1 MRLENSE
8 ILSDKQMLAIG
19 LLIEKAYNN
28 MTDQE
33 IADKVGVSRST
44 LFNWRKQPA
53 FNDELIKQSR
63 EVNRATLSTAF
74 SYVNRTLENPQ
85 VKDTV
90 KVKLVEL
97 ILKQNGEM
105 KETVDVNANVNSSE
119 TVDQLLQKHGI
130 TVPTAE

>member
-8 ILSDKQMLAIG
+8 ILSDKQMEAIG

-74 SYVNRTLENPQ
+74 SYVNRTLESPH